1 MPPSPS
7 TPRTSR
13 SEPLGAGPS
22 IAARRST
29 EMVGSVC
36 GAPKGSRARMVLEGA
51 CVGSSPAASVSPVAS
66 SAATRHQE
74 PLEPR
79 PDDEPPPKL
88 EREDED
94 EKELREEEDD
104 EELRVMRGVERVKL
118 LR

>member
-7 TPRTSR
+7 TLSTSR
-13 SEPLGAGPS
+13 SEPLGAAPS

-29 EMVGSVC
+29 EMVGSVG
-36 GAPKGSRARMVLEGA
+36 GAPKGAWARMVDDGA
-51 CVGSSPAASVSPVAS
+51 CVGSSCGAVAAASSPAM
-66 SAATRHQE
+66 RHQE

-79 PDDEPPPKL
+79 PEEEPPPKL
-88 EREDED
+88 EREEDE